1 MNKIALICG
10 ITGQDGSYL
19 ANYLIKKGYKIF
31 GTTRDAS
38 ICDNSRLENLGIVNE
53 IELISLAPNDFRSV
67 LKVIEFSNPHE
78 IYYLAGLTSV
88 GLSFEQPVEAMD
100 SIACGTLN
108 FLEAIKL
115 VNKRIKFFNAG
126 SSECFGNTNNAAAT
140 ENTVFSPMSPYA
152 IAKATAFWQ
161 VSLYR
166 KSYDLFCCTGIL
178 GNHESPLRQKRFVTQ
193 KIISQIK
200 EIKDSKITEL
210 KLGNLNTSRDWGWA
224 PEYVEAMWRIL
235 QHSEPSDFIIATG
248 KSNPLSQFISSA
260 FSLLN
265 LDWKEHTIIKSEFLR
280 PSDLSCSKADPSK
293 AKKELSWEAKYKME
307 DVVQKMLDY
316 EIEHFEL

>member
-88 GLSFEQPVEAMD
+88 GHSFEQPVEAMD

-224 PEYVEAMWRIL
+224 PEYVEAMHLML
-235 QHSEPSDFIIATG
+235 QAKKPDDFIIATG
-248 KSNPLSQFISSA
+248 ETNSLKNFVKLA
-260 FSLLN
+260 FDYFGLN
-265 LDWKEHTIIKSEFLR
+265 YKDHLKYDETLLR
-280 PSDLSCSKADPSK
+280 PSDVHYSSLDPSK
-293 AKKELSWEAKYKME
+293 IKKELGWEAETDFKNIIRKM
-307 DVVQKMLDY
+307 Y
-316 EIEHFEL
+316 EEI

>member
-19 ANYLIKKGYKIF
+19 AKYLIKKGYKIF

-126 SSECFGNTNNAAAT
+126 SSECFGNRHRKYCFFTN
-140 ENTVFSPMSPYA
+140 E
-152 IAKATAFWQ
+152 
-161 VSLYR
+161 SLR
-166 KSYDLFCCTGIL
+166 HCQSNCFLASI
-178 GNHESPLRQKRFVTQ
+178 
-193 KIISQIK
+193 
-200 EIKDSKITEL
+200 
-210 KLGNLNTSRDWGWA
+210 
-224 PEYVEAMWRIL
+224 
-235 QHSEPSDFIIATG
+235 FI
-248 KSNPLSQFISSA
+248 
-260 FSLLN
+260 
-265 LDWKEHTIIKSEFLR
+265 
-280 PSDLSCSKADPSK
+280 
-293 AKKELSWEAKYKME
+293 
-307 DVVQKMLDY
+307 
-316 EIEHFEL
+316 

>member
-19 ANYLIKKGYKIF
+19 AKYLIKKGYKIF

-100 SIACGTLN
+100 SIAYGTLN

-126 SSECFGNTNNAAAT
+126 SSECFGNTNNTAAT

-152 IAKATAFWQ
+152 IAKSTAFWQ

-166 KSYDLFCCTGIL
+166 KSYDLFCCTGIM

-200 EIKDSKITEL
+200 EIKDSKYTEL

-224 PEYVEAMWRIL
+224 PEYVEAMHLML
-235 QHSEPSDFIIATG
+235 QAKKPDDFIIATG
-248 KSNPLSQFISSA
+248 ETNSLKNFVKLA
-260 FSLLN
+260 FDYFDLN
-265 LDWKEHTIIKSEFLR
+265 YKDYLKYDETLLR
-280 PSDLSCSKADPSK
+280 PSDVHYSSLDPSK
-293 AKKELSWEAKYKME
+293 IKKELGWEAETDFKNIIRKM
-307 DVVQKMLDY
+307 Y
-316 EIEHFEL
+316 EEI

>member
-19 ANYLIKKGYKIF
+19 AKYLIKKGYKIF

-224 PEYVEAMWRIL
+224 PEYVEAMHLML
-235 QHSEPSDFIIATG
+235 QAKKPDDFIIATG
-248 KSNPLSQFISSA
+248 ETNSLKNFVKLA
-260 FSLLN
+260 FDYFGLN
-265 LDWKEHTIIKSEFLR
+265 YKDHLKYDETLLR
-280 PSDLSCSKADPSK
+280 PSDVHYSSLDPSK
-293 AKKELSWEAKYKME
+293 IKKELGWEAETDFKNIIRKM
-307 DVVQKMLDY
+307 Y
-316 EIEHFEL
+316 EEI

>member
-19 ANYLIKKGYKIF
+19 AKYLIKKGYKIF

-38 ICDNSRLENLGIVNE
+38 ICDKSRLENLGIVNE

-224 PEYVEAMWRIL
+224 PEYVEAMHLML
-235 QHSEPSDFIIATG
+235 QAKKPDDFIIATG
-248 KSNPLSQFISSA
+248 ETNSLKNFVKLA
-260 FSLLN
+260 FDYFGLN
-265 LDWKEHTIIKSEFLR
+265 YKDYLKYDETLLR
-280 PSDLSCSKADPSK
+280 PSDVHYSSLDPSK
-293 AKKELSWEAKYKME
+293 IKKELGWEAETDFKNIIRKM
-307 DVVQKMLDY
+307 Y
-316 EIEHFEL
+316 EEI